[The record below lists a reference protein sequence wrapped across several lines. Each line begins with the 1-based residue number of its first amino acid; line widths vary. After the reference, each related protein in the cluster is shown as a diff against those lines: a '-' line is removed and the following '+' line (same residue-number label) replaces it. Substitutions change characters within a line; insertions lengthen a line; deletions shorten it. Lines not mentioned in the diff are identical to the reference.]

1 MGSSHICTWLWYAHK
16 ILDDHRSRV
25 EDTNINSYCNDVGSG
40 GIGSDSCY
48 EEQEDP
54 SINEH
59 RTGWIW
65 FACIFQA

>member
-1 MGSSHICTWLWYAHK
+1 M
-16 ILDDHRSRV
+16 

-54 SINEH
+54 SINDPLLKFKH
-59 RTGWIW
+59 HSYIY
-65 FACIFQA
+65 